1 MSLKQRLA
9 ALGGTGVVLLA
20 ASFLGPIEQ
29 PVLRP
34 YTDIGGVQT
43 WCFGQTQGTPKARY
57 TAQECEQDLLR
68 TVQQYRTALRPY
80 VPSAAPE
87 SVQAA
92 MVSIAYNV
100 GVSGWRWELDDQ
112 GLPVPSRLQRNLARH
127 DWEATCAAIVAP
139 WKGKHGVSQGF
150 KATVKGKPSR
160 GLQNRR
166 AAEYQ
171 LCMEDL

>member
-34 YTDIGGVQT
+34 YTDIGGVKT

-57 TAQECEQDLLR
+57 TTQECEQDLLR
-68 TVQQYRTALRPY
+68 TVEMYRSALRPY

-92 MVSIAYNV
+92 MISIAYNV
-100 GVSGWRWELDDQ
+100 GVSGWKH
-112 GLPVPSRLQRNLARH
+112 PVLLGPLSRH

-139 WKGKHGVSQGF
+139 WKGRYGVAQGF

-166 AAEYQ
+166 AAEYR